1 MTGKEQTVCRL
12 DRNQFIQLFDSTQQ
26 YLLVRFQQIESRW
39 GYSGTSDKIRSAQAL
54 NCLNSPS
61 LFIFFRFIV
70 DRRIFVVGFGL
81 YGSIHGPSEYFT
93 YFTTFHPHLLV
104 SGMMWPS
111 SWYTPA
117 LAGSLGQMKFH
128 SPGES
133 FEERLRFSVM
143 EMNVISDGTNAT
155 FRAMFKEPLEIQPNT
170 NYTAVSFTPLQHLK
184 VKVKELIEI
193 GLIFYHYQ
201 VSTLKGLDSHYG
213 TKGLRK
219 VAFTIS
225 LFSLHCKLNGTCA
238 GDGWL
243 SQWRQGDIS
252 VQLRGG
258 QQQWHLRG
266 RRTDSRDYF
275 LYLSSP
281 VITWLVQSSRI
292 IADVIRL
299 LFEAWR
305 ISTHLN
311 MSLCF
316 LTPSDVNF
324 VRICFTSCDSVLC
337 DVNLW
342 VRSFTRTL
350 NHPCS
355 LICCEI
361 FVDLHV

>member
-1 MTGKEQTVCRL
+1 MGLQWHFWQDQV
-12 DRNQFIQLFDSTQQ
+12 SA
-26 YLLVRFQQIESRW
+26 
-39 GYSGTSDKIRSAQAL
+39 SAQL
-54 NCLNSPS
+54 CSPS

-117 LAGSLGQMKFH
+117 LADSLGQMKFH

-299 LFEAWR
+299 LFEAWW

-316 LTPSDVNF
+316 LTPSDVNL
-324 VRICFTSCDSVLC
+324 VRICFTPCDSVLC

>member
-117 LAGSLGQMKFH
+117 LVGSLGQMKFH

-170 NYTAVSFTPLQHLK
+170 NYTAVSFTPLQHL
-184 VKVKELIEI
+184 VKELIEI
-193 GLIFYHYQ
+193 G
-201 VSTLKGLDSHYG
+201 VSRQMP
-213 TKGLRK
+213 RK
-219 VAFTIS
+219 T
-225 LFSLHCKLNGTCA
+225 N
-238 GDGWL
+238 
-243 SQWRQGDIS
+243 
-252 VQLRGG
+252 
-258 QQQWHLRG
+258 
-266 RRTDSRDYF
+266 
-275 LYLSSP
+275 
-281 VITWLVQSSRI
+281 
-292 IADVIRL
+292 
-299 LFEAWR
+299 AW
-305 ISTHLN
+305 
-311 MSLCF
+311 
-316 LTPSDVNF
+316 
-324 VRICFTSCDSVLC
+324 
-337 DVNLW
+337 
-342 VRSFTRTL
+342 
-350 NHPCS
+350 
-355 LICCEI
+355 
-361 FVDLHV
+361 